1 MSNNESDVEQNAED
15 LSKMNADSSA
25 DNSMENI
32 TENSTDNRTDNS
44 TENNQIVFSIPE
56 EYLGDRLDRVVA
68 ELCPQFSRSQLQKW
82 IKSGDIRINNKVANV
97 RDKVIGGEE
106 VIVTPVLQQQTY
118 DLPEAI
124 KLDIVYEDDH
134 LLVINK
140 PAGLVV
146 HPGAGNQTGTLVNGL
161 LAHNS
166 AQENLPR
173 AGIVHRLD
181 KDTTGLMMVA
191 KTLETHTALVNQLQ
205 EREVKRE
212 YLALVCK
219 EVIAGDTIEANI
231 GRHPQDRKK
240 MTVLTSGGG
249 KTAITHYRVEQKLLH
264 HTLLRVNLETGRT
277 HQIRVHLAWRH
288 MPILGD
294 RVYGGRSRV
303 PANIDG
309 ELREQLQK
317 MNRQSL
323 HATRLTI
330 IHPHTEEE
338 MSWQVDMPAD
348 MQLLVD
354 RLQIDKYE

>member
-1 MSNNESDVEQNAED
+1 MNDNESSIDVDNNEKQREASPNEPNE
-15 LSKMNADSSA
+15 KG
-25 DNSMENI
+25 EI
-32 TENSTDNRTDNS
+32 
-44 TENNQIVFSIPE
+44 IFSIPE
-56 EYLGDRLDRVVA
+56 LYLGERVDRVIA
-68 ELCPQFSRSQLQKW
+68 ELCPQYSRSQLQKW
-82 IKSGDIRINNKVANV
+82 IKSGDILINNTVANV
-97 RDKVIGGEE
+97 RDKVVGGEE
-106 VIVTPVLQQQTY
+106 VIVKPVLQQQIY

-124 KLDIVYEDDH
+124 NLDIVYEDEY

-146 HPGAGNQTGTLVNGL
+146 HPGAGNQSGTLVNGL
-161 LAHNS
+161 LAHHS
-166 AQENLPR
+166 SQENLPR

-205 EREVKRE
+205 ERKVKRE

-240 MTVLTSGGG
+240 MTVLTNGGG

-277 HQIRVHLAWRH
+277 HQIRVHLAWKH

-303 PANIDG
+303 PANID
-309 ELREQLQK
+309 EALREQLQR
-317 MNRQSL
+317 MNRQAL

-330 IHPHTEEE
+330 THPHTGESI
-338 MSWQVDMPAD
+338 SWQVDMPKD
-348 MQLLVD
+348 MQTLVD
-354 RLQIDKYE
+354 SLQIDTGV